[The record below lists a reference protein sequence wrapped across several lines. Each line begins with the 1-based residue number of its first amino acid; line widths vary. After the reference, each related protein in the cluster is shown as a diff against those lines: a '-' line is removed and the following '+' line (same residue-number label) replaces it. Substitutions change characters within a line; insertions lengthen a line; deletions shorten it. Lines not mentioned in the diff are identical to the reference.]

1 MSSFL
6 TVDPADVKMEAVV
19 DPVAATFGGL
29 ASIILLILSCWIL
42 GKLLALVLSRFRR
55 PGNRSGS
62 GSSLPTCSQLSP
74 SSRTPSEPSL
84 L

>member
-1 MSSFL
+1 M
-6 TVDPADVKMEAVV
+6 DPVDVKMEAVV

-29 ASIILLILSCWIL
+29 ASIILLILSCWVL

-55 PGNRSGS
+55 PGTRSGS
-62 GSSLPTCSQLSP
+62 GSSLPTSCELSP

>member
-29 ASIILLILSCWIL
+29 ASIILLIMTCWVL

-55 PGNRSGS
+55 PGSRSGS
-62 GSSLPTCSQLSP
+62 GLSSPTCSRLSP